1 MTTSKKENPSE
12 RYDRLLE
19 SASRLFSRLGFDK
32 TSVDD
37 IARKA
42 GASKGGV
49 YLEFSNKDALFK
61 AVIFREL
68 GRYTEDWLRLNKIVR
83 KPCGKS

>member
-1 MTTSKKENPSE
+1 
-12 RYDRLLE
+12 
-19 SASRLFSRLGFDK
+19 
-32 TSVDD
+32 VDD